1 MKLGVQRV
9 AFYVV
14 MILSLTTPPPLLLL
28 LLLPLLLLL
37 LPLLL
42 LLLPLL
48 LLLQDLEQKEAIVKE
63 VAGRQSSLMAGCHW
77 GPLLARKLAL
87 DSYTRR

>member
-1 MKLGVQRV
+1 L
-9 AFYVV
+9 
-14 MILSLTTPPPLLLL
+14 LTTLLLL
-28 LLLPLLLLL
+28 RLR
-37 LPLLL
+37 
-42 LLLPLL
+42 L

-63 VAGRQSSLMAGCHW
+63 VAARQSSLMAGCHW